1 MRPFLVCFKRLL
13 ELLDLMKD
21 KRRSSEEIRS
31 SEELRSEAKQC
42 IALTVQKE
50 GLVIKMNNRLI

>member
-13 ELLDLMKD
+13 ELLDVMKD
-21 KRRSSEEIRS
+21 KRRFSEEIRS
-31 SEELRSEAKQC
+31 RSEAKQC
-42 IALTVQKE
+42 ITLTVQKE